1 METNAVQQE
10 ILLMKNTSF
19 SKRQLFEKE
28 KMETARNLPY
38 DEQLEAA
45 CWNGWLDAMLPEII
59 DTSDSGKSLYLWE
72 IMQAKSFL
80 NIELCEAPKVMD
92 MQYSINPYAVMST
105 VCYE

>member
-10 ILLMKNTSF
+10 ILLVKKS
-19 SKRQLFEKE
+19 SLCRRQLVQNDANEN
-28 KMETARNLPY
+28 RQQLPY

-59 DTSDSGKSLYLWE
+59 NTSATGESLYMWE

-80 NIELCEAPKVMD
+80 SIELCEHPKAIGLRS
-92 MQYSINPYAVMST
+92 SINPYAFLT
-105 VCYE
+105 AVCYE